1 MDETTQTN
9 PVDGSSQNR
18 PAVDPVGENNPD
30 TKEDYVKHS
39 TYQKILH
46 EKRNLASKH
55 AETVARL
62 AELES
67 ANKEKAETEMREQ
80 NRFQELLEQ
89 REKELSETR
98 SKLDETNKSIEW
110 ADKMRAFQD
119 SLGHS
124 KLDSAYYS
132 LVPVDEIKYGED
144 GRIDQENLLNVVN
157 TFKTTHSRLIDE
169 PRNDLP
175 NQRPGL
181 NSGGVLSV
189 SQWKSLG
196 SAKEMR
202 ERANEVDWSTK

>member
-9 PVDGSSQNR
+9 PVDGSSQNS
-18 PAVDPVGENNPD
+18 PAGDLVGDKNPD
-30 TKEDYVKHS
+30 TKEDFVKYS
-39 TYQKILH
+39 TYQKILN

-55 AETVARL
+55 ADTVAAL
-62 AELES
+62 AKLES
-67 ANKEKAETEMREQ
+67 EKKEKAETEMREQ
-80 NRFQELLEQ
+80 NRYQELLEQ
-89 REKELSETR
+89 REKELADTR

-124 KLDSAYYS
+124 KLDQAYYS
-132 LVPVDEIKYGED
+132 LVPIDDIKYGED

-181 NSGGVLSV
+181 STGKKLSQAEWRQL
-189 SQWKSLG
+189 SS
-196 SAKEMR
+196 KEMMAR
-202 ERANEVDWSTK
+202 FKEVDFTT

>member
-1 MDETTQTN
+1 MSESINTN
-9 PVDGSSQNR
+9 PVDGASQNS
-18 PAVDPVGENNPD
+18 PAGDPVGEHTSEPKD
-30 TKEDYVKHS
+30 DFVKHS

-46 EKRNLASKH
+46 EKRNLAAKH
-55 AETVARL
+55 ADTVARL

-80 NRFQELLEQ
+80 NRYQELLEQ

-98 SKLDETNKSIEW
+98 SKLEDTNKSIEW

-144 GRIDQENLLNVVN
+144 GRIDQDNLLNVVN
-157 TFKTTHSRLIDE
+157 TFKTTHSRLIDD

-175 NQRPGL
+175 NQRPGSSTGKKL
-181 NSGGVLSV
+181 T
-189 SQWKSLG
+189 QEEWRKLG
-196 SAKEMR
+196 SAEMMAR
-202 ERANEVDWSTK
+202 FKEVDFSQR

>member
-1 MDETTQTN
+1 MEQSINTSPVGGASQN
-9 PVDGSSQNR
+9 SPVDS
-18 PAVDPVGENNPD
+18 PVGENPD
-30 TKEDYVKHS
+30 QKEDFVKHS

-46 EKRNLASKH
+46 EKRNLAAKH

-67 ANKEKAETEMREQ
+67 ANKEKQETELREQ
-80 NRFQELLEQ
+80 NKFQELLEQ
-89 REKELSETR
+89 REKELQETR
-98 SKLDETNKSIEW
+98 SRLEETNKSIEW

-119 SLGHS
+119 ALGHS

-132 LVPVDEIKYGED
+132 LVPVDEIQYGED
-144 GRIDQENLLNVVN
+144 GRIDQENLVSVVN

-175 NQRPGL
+175 NKRPGL
-181 NSGGVLSV
+181 STGQKLTV
-189 SQWKSLG
+189 SEWKSLG

-202 ERANEVDWSTK
+202 DRSSEVDWTTT